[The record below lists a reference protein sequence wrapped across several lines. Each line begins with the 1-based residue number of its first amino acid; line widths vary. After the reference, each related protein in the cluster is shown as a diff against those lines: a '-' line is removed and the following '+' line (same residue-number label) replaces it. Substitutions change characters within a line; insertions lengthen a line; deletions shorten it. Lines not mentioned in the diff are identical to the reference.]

1 MRKQT
6 IASLVVG
13 AALLLAAVVYTLYYA
28 YFDLQNVDRWQRI
41 LLMMVL
47 LACAVAMV
55 GLFVNRSHLRK
66 EMLRRYYLSS
76 EWIYNHEIGYAPLS
90 QATPNGDAYEFVTFA
105 ADALVEMSY
114 GFEVAETPEDFE
126 PTLMVS
132 TTTFKVR
139 RTGDGAVVSQ
149 WKGSLHRVV
158 SDANGTRG
166 TFELGRF
173 NNAAELAQLLEQNEV
188 LS

>member
-66 EMLRRYYLSS
+66 EMLHRYYLSS
-76 EWIYNHEIGYAPLS
+76 EWIYNREIGYAPLS

-114 GFEVAETPEDFE
+114 GFEVAEVPQDFQPEY
-126 PTLMVS
+126 MVS
-132 TTTFKVR
+132 TKVFR
-139 RTGDGAVVSQ
+139 VRQTGDGAIVSR
-149 WKGSLHRVV
+149 WEGALHRVV
-158 SDANGTRG
+158 SDTDGNRG
-166 TFELGRF
+166 TFEIGQF
-173 NNAAELAQLLEQNEV
+173 KNAAELAQLLEQNEA